1 MRDGSHKDAEGL
13 IRDISAIEVALGIR
27 EDGPVVFY
35 VADRLAS
42 CHLGCVGRITCKRL
56 LENGSV
62 IYIHSECFIF
72 PGVQTIQLESHL
84 ESVGADIADSKCLTG
99 NGIACRAIRLP
110 TYGVTSEDAEQRGWR
125 GDSILGDR
133 DI

>member
-27 EDGPVVFY
+27 EDGPVVFD

-42 CHLGCVGRITCKRL
+42 CHLGSVGRVTCKCL